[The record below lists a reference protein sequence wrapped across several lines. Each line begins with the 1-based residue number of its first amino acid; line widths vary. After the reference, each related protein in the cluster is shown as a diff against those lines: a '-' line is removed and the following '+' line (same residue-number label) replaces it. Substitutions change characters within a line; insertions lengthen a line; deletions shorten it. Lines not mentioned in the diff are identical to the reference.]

1 MEAEG
6 YVTKTEVAKQSV
18 HNSKNHGKKKEALRC
33 GTLSLNDGFVET
45 LDLF

>member
-18 HNSKNHGKKKEALRC
+18 HNLKNHSKKKEALRC
-33 GTLSLNDGFVET
+33 GTLSLIYGFVET